1 MYDSLQILP
10 EISAQT
16 DKYNNLYDQRY
27 LSHIAKYFEKLL
39 IYRLSTS

>member
-1 MYDSLQILP
+1 MYDSLQILQ
-10 EISAQT
+10 EVSAQT

-27 LSHIAKYFEKLL
+27 ISHIAKYFEKLL